1 MVGIDIVKISRVEK
15 IYLKYDKKFL
25 NRIFNDEEISYIKYK
40 NNRVQSIAG
49 LFAAKEAVSK
59 AVGTGIGSTS
69 FKDIKIY
76 YENSSPYAICSG
88 YIYKLSISHDGGF
101 AVAVA
106 IKDKVAIDDEFKGIL
121 NNRNSDTHKG
131 DYGRVAIVAGSMGM
145 TGSAFLASNAA
156 LRCGSGLVYNIVPRD
171 ILEIMS
177 IKYVEPIVKS
187 FNKNSDM
194 LDFLNNMD
202 SILIG
207 PGIGLDDTS
216 EKKVKDVL
224 SLDKNIVVDADGLTH
239 LAKNLSV
246 LENRREFSTV
256 LTPHVGEFSR
266 LTGIS
271 HDEINK
277 NREKLAMEFAK
288 RYKVILLLKGNRT
301 VVTNGK
307 DIYINKT
314 GNPSMATAGSGDVLS
329 GILVSLVGRKIEL
342 FKASSMA
349 ANIHGAAGDLARDE
363 LSEESVIASDII
375 LFLSKVLVNYWHY
388 LRF

>member
-15 IYLKYDKKFL
+15 IYLKYDEKFL

-76 YENSSPYAICSG
+76 YENSSPYAICRG

-121 NNRNSDTHKG
+121 NNRNSNTHKG

-239 LAKNLSV
+239 LAKNLNV

-349 ANIHGAAGDLARDE
+349 TNIHGAAGDLARDA

-375 LFLSKVLVNYWHY
+375 LFLSKVLVNY
-388 LRF
+388 